1 MKKLIISIM
10 FLNCALLAGEQQA
23 LKLPESISSQ
33 TTYLNSQFL
42 LHLPATKKSDQKW
55 PVIVFL
61 HGRGERG
68 NNIQKVKSHGPPKVV
83 EKDKNF
89 PFMVLSPQCLKG
101 NDGKG
106 WWKTKDLDLLLDYV
120 KKHYPVDEKRIYLTG
135 LSMGGFGTW
144 AWAAE
149 KPETFAAIAPICGG
163 GNPLNAKRLS
173 KLPIWVFHG
182 DKDKVVPITLS
193 QLMVTALK
201 AEGAKID
208 FTIYPNVGHNSWSK
222 TYANPKLYEWF
233 MEHQKK

>member
-1 MKKLIISIM
+1 M
-10 FLNCALLAGEQQA
+10 FINLGLFAELQRVVEF
-23 LKLPESISSQ
+23 PESLSSQ
-33 TTYLNSQFL
+33 TTYLNSKFL
-42 LHLPATKKSDQKW
+42 LHLPVTKKSNQKW
-55 PVIVFL
+55 PLIVFL

-68 NNIQKVKSHGPPKVV
+68 DNIEKVKSHGPPKVV

-101 NDGKG
+101 KDGKG

-120 KKHYPVDEKRIYLTG
+120 KKTYPVDEQRIYLTG

-149 KPETFAAIAPICGG
+149 RPTEFAAIAPICGG

-201 AEGAKID
+201 AEGAKVD

-233 MEHQKK
+233 MEHKKE